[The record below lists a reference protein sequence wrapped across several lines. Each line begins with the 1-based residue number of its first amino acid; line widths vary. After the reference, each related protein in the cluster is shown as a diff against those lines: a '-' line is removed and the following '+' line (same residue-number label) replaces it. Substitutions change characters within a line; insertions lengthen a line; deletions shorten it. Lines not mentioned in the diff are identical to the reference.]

1 MDFIVELPPCRPADS
16 DTRIQGLQQS
26 ETCTGG
32 MEPWTGDVDRAGFH
46 LLNRALSVLLFFKKR
61 QSCSMEDAGKR
72 WGRFYSQVHAQFFKL
87 EAALGQRPEGE
98 VVRHFINQLAS
109 LCLSLTIS
117 GTSPSPLRSRVQT
130 QPPYSR
136 AETHRRRVTSWSP
149 LGFRT
154 DEEEEGGWGGGVCVQ
169 VLPLP
174 QTDG

>member
-1 MDFIVELPPCRPADS
+1 MLH
-16 DTRIQGLQQS
+16 
-26 ETCTGG
+26 GG
-32 MEPWTGDVDRAGFH
+32 
-46 LLNRALSVLLFFKKR
+46 
-61 QSCSMEDAGKR
+61 R

-87 EAALGQRPEGE
+87 EAAFGQRPEGE
-98 VVRHFINQLAS
+98 VFRHFINQLAP

-154 DEEEEGGWGGGVCVQ
+154 DEEEEGGGGLDLRTG
-169 VLPLP
+169 PSSSS
-174 QTDG
+174 DGWMNGPTAAWDPRERHQWVDGGLRAPFPFMW